1 MLPES
6 SQASLWRLLDRM
18 RGTLNL
24 SEMPVV
30 LASLIFLRWVDFQE
44 AEQEAIASFDDLDH
58 TPVLPPELHWRAWH
72 RLEPKELHAFFQ
84 DRLVPALHELGNNR
98 HAPLATQLH
107 HVIRPMEGLVRVH
120 PMAMIAL
127 VRWLTDQPFETP
139 HDRRNLLAAFDSLWG
154 EGTIPFPAGDGYGY
168 GWGDGSGSGAGGG
181 FGNGCGDGAGDDS
194 GAGFGCGY
202 GDGAGDGFGSG
213 YGGGSGDG
221 AGDGF
226 GGGVGFGSYPIAR
239 SMREDFN
246 RTPPIIARLVAA
258 LANLSPSTRIYD
270 PCFGAADLLSALH
283 ERSLASR
290 DTGFSRPNATGLAV
304 SGIEVNPG
312 SYIIGLTRLILA
324 GVEDPQLELG
334 NALERTLSTSP
345 QNDGFDLVVAHPPW
359 GARIGNS
366 AIVGHFSVQTNDST
380 SLFVQHALSQ
390 LRVGGQ
396 AILILPLGNLFRS
409 GPERR
414 LRQMLVE
421 SHTVAAVISL
431 PNGAFLPQTGIQ
443 ASILVVRR
451 GGSTQK
457 IRMVDASSFIRK
469 KVSGKQASTFDVER
483 ISELVQ
489 AVQTPHPSRD
499 GWDVTTQELEAV
511 EWDFTPRRRDES
523 TLSSIFESL
532 GEKVRI
538 SSIGDCC
545 EVSSGRQI
553 RSTDLVDEPPVT
565 QPIPYVRI
573 KDLHRGQVSRAS
585 SWLSPEAVKQVEP
598 GWKLRAG
605 DVLLSKSGTI
615 GKAGIVRNGAVGA
628 IPAGGFFVL
637 RPQSD
642 LLDPHFLQAYL
653 NSNECRAWMNDRAR
667 GSTIQ
672 HLSKTILAELP
683 VPLPPLQM
691 QQRTAAQH
699 REHGVD
705 AMAYLAQLLTSG
717 ESDPIA
723 EWVDDALRHLEKEPG
738 SADQSTGLHWLLH
751 GSCLGGSFTGV
762 WHDVRGGLTEGNSLN
777 DWVTCLEK
785 AVDILKNVVDVP
797 QGSALYSL
805 LQQSLIEFQKAAG
818 KISGHLP
825 NEAKA
830 RDLNEKFTGLIAS
843 IMEAMVGAVSVIIAN
858 VTTSLKAGSQAEI
871 EVFIQNKGPLPLR
884 DLQVSTHPEWGEVT
898 IPFLPEMGSRLFD
911 ISGTVPRGNGQFS
924 LWIKW
929 SALAM
934 NGERTEGQ
942 RELAFEVDAGND
954 AHQKMAELGGSP
966 YVCGDP
972 VGPTRDD
979 VFFGREDLLECIRR
993 QVMESGN
1000 VVLLEGN
1007 RRAGKSS
1014 ILRHLEGTERI
1025 PGWMGIYC
1033 SLQGAEGSRDGI
1045 GVPTAEVFRT
1055 MAVSIAKGLASLG
1068 QETPL
1073 PNGDTLAAGKKLGI
1087 ARACK
1092 QGIGEDAPFADFQE
1106 YLETALD
1113 VLQRHHLGL
1122 LLMTD
1127 EFDKLQEGIDHGVT
1141 SPQVPENIRF
1151 LVHEYPR
1158 FSAIL
1163 TGSRRLKRLR
1173 EEYWSALFGLG
1184 TRFGV
1189 TVLPEEA
1196 AHRLVTD
1203 PVKGRLSYS
1212 REAVAQACQLTARQP
1227 YLLQCLCNRI
1237 FDLAAQMKTR
1247 SITLDLVNQSAE
1259 AIVEDNEHFASL
1271 WDYVRSDRRRFLLA
1285 LCQQKNLAEVKL
1297 QIGVIQ
1303 EQLSTYGVEISDDT
1317 LIEDLEFLREL
1328 ELIDLVGQANGG
1340 HYQLAIPLM
1349 GTWIHRQQDFA
1360 ALQTR
1365 ARSETEDQ
1373 RD

>member
-1 MLPES
+1 M
-6 SQASLWRLLDRM
+6 
-18 RGTLNL
+18 
-24 SEMPVV
+24 
-30 LASLIFLRWVDFQE
+30 ASLIFLRWVDFQE
-44 AEQEAIASFDDLDH
+44 AEQEAIASFDDLEYE
-58 TPVLPPELHWRAWH
+58 TILPPELHWRAWH
-72 RLEPKELHAFFQ
+72 QLEPEELLPFFRE
-84 DRLVPALHELGNNR
+84 RLMPALHELGNAR
-98 HAPLATQLH
+98 HAALATQLH
-107 HVIRPMEGLVRVH
+107 HVIQPMEGLARIH
-120 PMAMIAL
+120 PMVLVTMI
-127 VRWLTDQPFETP
+127 RWLADQPFETP
-139 HDRRNLLAAFDSLWG
+139 HDRYNLLAAFDSLWG
-154 EGTIPFPAGDGYGY
+154 EGKTALPSGDGYGD
-168 GWGDGSGSGAGGG
+168 GWGDAAGSGAGDG
-181 FGNGCGDGAGDDS
+181 FGG
-194 GAGFGCGY
+194 GY
-202 GDGAGDGFGSG
+202 GDGAGDGSGAGFGGGYGDGAGDGSGSG
-213 YGGGSGDG
+213 YGGGSGAGAGDGSGFGYGGGSG

-226 GGGVGFGSYPIAR
+226 GGGVGFGSFSI
-239 SMREDFN
+239 REEFN
-246 RTPPIIARLVAA
+246 RTPSGITRLVAA
-258 LANLSPSTRIYD
+258 LANLNPNARIYD
-270 PCFGAADLLSALH
+270 PCFGSAGLLTAIQ
-283 ERSLASR
+283 ERSLFNR
-290 DTGFSRPNATGLAV
+290 DKGFSRPNATGLV
-304 SGIEVNPG
+304 VFGVEVNSD

-334 NALERTLSTSP
+334 NALERTPSTSP
-345 QNDGFDLVVAHPPW
+345 QNDGFDLVVSNPPW
-359 GARIGNS
+359 GGRIGNG
-366 AIVGHFSVQTNDST
+366 AVIGQFPVQTNDS
-380 SLFVQHALSQ
+380 SGLFVQHALSQ

-396 AILILPLGNLFRS
+396 AILILPQGILFR
-409 GPERR
+409 GGQERR

-421 SHTVAAVISL
+421 SHTVEAVISL
-431 PNGAFLPQTGIQ
+431 PTGSFLPQTGIQ
-443 ASILVVRR
+443 ASILMVRR
-451 GGSTQK
+451 GGATKK
-457 IRMVDASSFIRK
+457 IRMVDASGFIRNK
-469 KVSGKQASTFDVER
+469 SSGKQTSTFDVER
-483 ISELVQ
+483 IPELVK
-489 AVQTPHPSRD
+489 AVQTPQPSRD
-499 GWDVTTQELEAV
+499 GWDMTLQELEAV
-511 EWDFTPRRRDES
+511 EWDFTPRRRDQS
-523 TLSSIFESL
+523 ALASIFESL
-532 GEKVRI
+532 GDEVRI
-538 SSIGDCC
+538 FPLEDCC
-545 EVSSGRQI
+545 AVLSGRQI
-553 RSTDLVDEPPVT
+553 RSADLVDELPAK
-565 QPIPYVRI
+565 QPIPYIRI
-573 KDLHRGQVSRAS
+573 KDLQRGQVSRAS
-585 SWLSPEAVKQVEP
+585 SWLSPKATAQVDP

-628 IPAGGFFVL
+628 IPAGGLFVL
-637 RPQSD
+637 RPNSD
-642 LLDPHFLQAYL
+642 QLDPHFLLAYL
-653 NSNECRAWMNDRAR
+653 NSNECRAWMKDRASS
-667 GSTIQ
+667 GVTIQ
-672 HLSKTILAELP
+672 HLSKYILAELP
-683 VPLPPLQM
+683 VPLPPLQI
-691 QQRTAAQH
+691 QHRTATQH

-723 EWVDDALRHLEKEPG
+723 EWVDDALRHLEKGPRSDEQ
-738 SADQSTGLHWLLH
+738 SAGLHWLLH

-762 WHDVRGGLTEGNSLN
+762 WHDVREGLTEGNALNEWVSSL
-777 DWVTCLEK
+777 DK
-785 AVDILKNVVDVP
+785 AADILKGVVDVP

-805 LQQSLIEFQKAAG
+805 LQQSLIKFQKAAG

-825 NEAKA
+825 NEEKA
-830 RDLNEKFTGLIAS
+830 RDLNKKFTGRIES
-843 IMEAMVGAVSVIIAN
+843 IMEAMVGAVSVIIAS
-858 VTTSLKAGSQAEI
+858 VTTSLRAGSQAEI
-871 EVFIQNKGPLPLR
+871 EVSIQNKGPLPLR
-884 DLQVSTHPEWGEVT
+884 DFQVSTHPEWGEET
-898 IPFLPEMGSRLFD
+898 IPFLPEMGSGIFH
-911 ISGTVPRGNGQFS
+911 ISGTVPRSIGQFS
-924 LWIKW
+924 LWVRW

-934 NGERTEGQ
+934 NGVRMEGQ
-942 RELAFEVDAGND
+942 RELAFDVADDND
-954 AHQKMAELGGSP
+954 ERQEMAELGGSP

-972 VGPTRDD
+972 VVPARDD
-979 VFFGREDLLECIRR
+979 VFFGREDLLERIRR

-1045 GVPTAEVFRT
+1045 GVPTVEVFRT

-1073 PNGDTLAAGKKLGI
+1073 PNGNTLAAGKKLGI

-1113 VLQRHHLGL
+1113 LLQRHHLGL

-1189 TVLPEEA
+1189 SVLSEGA
-1196 AHRLVTD
+1196 ARCLVVE
-1203 PVKGRLSYS
+1203 PVKGKLSYS
-1212 REAVAQACQLTARQP
+1212 REAVSQVCYLTARQP

-1237 FDLAAQMKTR
+1237 FDLAAQLKIR
-1247 SITLDLVNQSAE
+1247 SITLDLVNQA
-1259 AIVEDNEHFASL
+1259 ADAMAEDNEHFASL
-1271 WDYVRSDRRRFLLA
+1271 WGYARTDRRRFLMA
-1285 LCQQKNLAEVKL
+1285 LCEKASSTVDKL
-1297 QIGVIQ
+1297 QLGVLL
-1303 EQLSTYGVEISDDT
+1303 EQLAGYGIEITDDDK

-1328 ELIDLVGQANGG
+1328 ELIELIGEANAG